1 MTVKS
6 LLKSVFGAAFLIVA
20 VAGGLSAQESV
31 SEVGA
36 SDNLSVLIF
45 GATGPTGF
53 NVAKILHERGDQ
65 VTAFVRASSDTT
77 ELDALGIT
85 TVVGDALDVAS
96 VEAATNSGSFDQVL
110 TTLGC
115 YSCDPPV
122 DSTGNINVAEAAKA
136 AGVSRVL
143 LVTSIGA
150 GDSAD
155 APPFLSKW
163 FLRNVLPLK
172 TEAEDH
178 LKASGLDYTIIR
190 PGGLV
195 SKGATG
201 NGYLS
206 EDPMTFGLID
216 RADLAELIV
225 ECMDDDGTIGKTYSA
240 ADTELRYPW
249 DMFM

>member
-1 MTVKS
+1 MTMKS
-6 LLKSVFGAAFLIVA
+6 LLMGLVSAAVLFAGISVELKAEQHA
-20 VAGGLSAQESV
+20 SA
-31 SEVGA
+31 GA
-36 SDNLSVLIF
+36 SNTRSVLIF

-53 NVAKILHERGDQ
+53 NVAKILTERGDK

-77 ELDALGIT
+77 ELDALGIP
-85 TVVGDALDVAS
+85 TVVGDALDPATVQ
-96 VEAATNSGSFDQVL
+96 AAMESAPFDQVL

-122 DSTGNINVAEAAKA
+122 DSTGNINVTEAAKA
-136 AGVSRVL
+136 AGLRRVV

-163 FLRNVLPLK
+163 FLRNILPLK

-216 RADLAELIV
+216 REDLAELIV
-225 ECMDDDGTIGKTYSA
+225 DCMDDASTIGKTYSA

>member
-1 MTVKS
+1 MKMQSLFKS
-6 LLKSVFGAAFLIVA
+6 FMGAAFLFVA
-20 VAGGLSAQESV
+20 VAGGLKAQE
-31 SEVGA
+31 GA
-36 SDNLSVLIF
+36 SDVEATGSLSVLIF

-53 NVAKILHERGDQ
+53 NVAKILNERGDK
-65 VTAFVRASSDTT
+65 VTAFVRASSDTSQ
-77 ELDALGIT
+77 LDALGIP
-85 TVVGDALDVAS
+85 TVVGDALDMAS
-96 VEAATNSGSFDQVL
+96 VQAATQSGDFGQVL

-136 AGVSRVL
+136 AGIKRVI

-163 FLRNVLPLK
+163 FLRNILPLK

-225 ECMDDDGTIGKTYSA
+225 ECMDDGATIGKTYSA

>member
-6 LLKSVFGAAFLIVA
+6 VFKSLIGAAFLVVA
-20 VAGGLSAQESV
+20 VAGNLNAQESGA
-31 SEVGA
+31 EVEA
-36 SDNLSVLIF
+36 SRNFSVLIF

-53 NVAKILHERGDQ
+53 NVAKILQERGDK
-65 VTAFVRASSDTT
+65 VTAFVRASSDTS
-77 ELDALGIT
+77 ELDALGIS
-85 TVVGDALDVAS
+85 TVVGDALDMAS
-96 VEAATNSGSFDQVL
+96 VTAATQSDAFDQVL

-136 AGVSRVL
+136 AGIQRVI

-163 FLRNVLPLK
+163 FLRDILPLK
-172 TEAEDH
+172 TAAEDH

-225 ECMDDDGTIGKTYSA
+225 ECMDDDETIGKTYSA

>member
-1 MTVKS
+1 MSIKTAITS
-6 LLKSVFGAAFLIVA
+6 LAGAVVSALLAGTA
-20 VAGGLSAQESV
+20 VNAQD
-31 SEVGA
+31 A
-36 SDNLSVLIF
+36 LPAQDQTKRSVLIF

-53 NVAKILHERGDQ
+53 NVAKILTERGDQ
-65 VTAFVRASSDTT
+65 VTAFVRPSSDTS
-77 ELDALGIT
+77 ELDALGIQ
-85 TVVGDALDVAS
+85 TVEGDALAQDTVT
-96 VEAATNSGSFDQVL
+96 AAMESERFDQVL
-110 TTLGC
+110 TTIGC

-136 AGVSRVL
+136 AGIQRVL

-163 FLRNVLPLK
+163 FLRNILPLK

-178 LKASGLDYTIIR
+178 LKSSGLDYTIIR

-216 RADLAELIV
+216 REDLAELIV
-225 ECMDDDGTIGKTYSA
+225 ECMDDDATIGKVYSA